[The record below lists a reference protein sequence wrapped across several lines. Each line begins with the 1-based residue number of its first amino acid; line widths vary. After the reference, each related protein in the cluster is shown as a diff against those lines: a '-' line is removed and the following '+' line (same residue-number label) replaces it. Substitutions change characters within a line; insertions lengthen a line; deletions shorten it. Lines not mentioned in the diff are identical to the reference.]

1 MTPGMRPASAQ
12 VPQLMVVPSASLARS
27 TASGFA
33 AIAVM
38 NMADEMVVVW
48 KQVSMTYAPTF
59 FSVLAAGSLPQARH
73 SAFARGKKMP
83 PALAATCK
91 HKMNYT

>member
-1 MTPGMRPASAQ
+1 MLGSNVGEAYLAFAGASGVSFCSGGYSTYRMSGTDNRQMTPGIRPASAQ

-48 KQVSMTYAPTF
+48 KQVSMT
-59 FSVLAAGSLPQARH
+59 
-73 SAFARGKKMP
+73 
-83 PALAATCK
+83 
-91 HKMNYT
+91 